1 MKTIYIKNDIGVLQI
16 TGSVNGV
23 ERIRIDENDSYEK
36 SIVPEY
42 LKKCVQEIK
51 EYIQG
56 TRTDFTFMMN
66 PKGTDFQKKIWRIIN
81 EVSFGKTATY
91 LQIARIYGDT
101 KAVRAVA
108 AAIGKNPIL
117 VSIPCHRIIGSNGK
131 LVGYAAGLHKKKW
144 LLKNEGF
151 SFQSEFS
158 F

>member
-23 ERIRIDENDSYEK
+23 ERIRIDENDSYKK

-42 LKKCVQEIK
+42 LKKCVQEIE

-81 EVSFGKTATY
+81 EVSFGKIATY
-91 LQIARIYGDT
+91 LQIVRIYGDT

-117 VSIPCHRIIGSNGK
+117 VAIPCHQIIGSNGK
-131 LVGYAAGLHKKKW
+131 LVGYAAGLHKK
-144 LLKNEGF
+144 NGY
-151 SFQSEFS
+151 
-158 F
+158 

>member
-42 LKKCVQEIK
+42 LKKCVQEIE

-81 EVSFGKTATY
+81 EVSFGKIATY
-91 LQIARIYGDT
+91 LQIVRIYGDT

-117 VSIPCHRIIGSNGK
+117 VAIPCHRIIGSNGK
-131 LVGYAAGLHKKKW
+131 LVGYAAGLHKK
-144 LLKNEGF
+144 NGY
-151 SFQSEFS
+151 
-158 F
+158 